1 MVQAKHRHMF
11 LLKRAYLFN
20 FLIFLFFAGLVF
32 IVFKDLFNSY
42 FEADEWFH
50 FTNYLP
56 LTRQPH
62 AFLSVLV
69 KTVTETNLL
78 SRGQHVVPIGEEIF
92 FLNTLFFGTNYTPY
106 IFLSLLLHSI
116 NSFLVFLFIRELF
129 HPKKLE
135 RKKKLMAFFGGIF
148 FALSQIHFH
157 AFAWAA
163 FYGQNNL
170 SVTFFLL
177 CVLFLMK
184 AFNTKK
190 RSFLYLSLLFLF
202 LDLFTKE
209 TSTAL
214 FFVLPF
220 IVLIEKR
227 TFSLKYL
234 AKLFIFS
241 LIVFSLFR
249 FVLPNIYQGIGH
261 LADKWVDNYISSA
274 NKSTGN
280 KDDGT
285 IVSSDL
291 SIHKNI
297 YAELLFRSATFP
309 VKMTSEFYF
318 PRETVLQIV
327 SIITPVIYP
336 QPGGGDEQVRSQY
349 RQFFLNGPGNDMLIY
364 IISISI
370 ILLLISLA
378 KKFYI
383 DKKFAESKSII
394 IGLAIIFFGALPLV
408 LIVLSFPRWGYDTYL
423 DSRHYYMSSVGA
435 AIVFPFLLLGIG
447 EFISKALAK
456 LLRFRMPIILIAS
469 LVFFIWFVN
478 NLVSLNRTFNV
489 MVQISAIPRREVINQ
504 LKKNV
509 PVLPQK
515 AVFFIETDGLGA
527 YGPLLPF
534 QTSFPPIL
542 TVIYYDK
549 NPLPDSF
556 FSTFFLEGKT
566 EGYLYSE
573 GRGLGFYNSKKALL
587 EALLNNKFSINDI
600 YGFYYDSQKIKLK
613 NTTAEIRKEMN
624 ESLTDAKRNLNW
636 EIYEDP
642 VLKITFKYPPDVLLT
657 EILDKDENPK
667 ILKKLM
673 LGNSEIF
680 TEIKV
685 FSVSPTLDINEMGGI
700 VNGGSGKVLQKK
712 LFFDK
717 FHFNDAVVIIGDI
730 NRKYLIKFADKLI
743 YVVTQNNSEEPL
755 KLVEKI
761 LGSMTIIEI

>member
-1 MVQAKHRHMF
+1 MF
-11 LLKRAYLFN
+11 SIKKNNLFY
-20 FLIFLFFAGLVF
+20 FFVFLFFVGLVF

-62 AFLSVLV
+62 AFLSVLI

-129 HPKKLE
+129 RPKALE
-135 RKKKLMAFFGGIF
+135 RKEILIAFLGGIF

-170 SVTFFLL
+170 SVTFFIL
-177 CVLFLMK
+177 CILFLKK
-184 AFNTKK
+184 AFNTKNK
-190 RSFLYLSLLFLF
+190 KFLYLSLLFLF

-214 FFVLPF
+214 FFVLP
-220 IVLIEKR
+220 IIALIEKR
-227 TFSLKYL
+227 SLPAGRQVFSLKYL

-241 LIVFSLFR
+241 LIVFSIFR
-249 FVLPNIYQGIGH
+249 FIIPNVYLGFGH
-261 LADKWVDNYISSA
+261 LANKWVDNYISSA
-274 NKSTGN
+274 NKSTVS
-280 KDDGT
+280 KDNGT
-285 IVSSDL
+285 IVSTDL
-291 SIHKNI
+291 SIYKNI
-297 YAELLFRSATFP
+297 YAELLFRAATFP
-309 VKMTSEFYF
+309 VKMTSEFFF
-318 PRETVLQIV
+318 PRETVLQLV

-336 QPGGGDEQVRSQY
+336 QPGGGDEQIRSQY
-349 RQFFLNGPGNDMLIY
+349 RQFFLNGPGNDLLIY
-364 IISISI
+364 LISISI
-370 ILLLISLA
+370 ILFLIYNLG
-378 KKFYI
+378 KFHK
-383 DKKFAESKSII
+383 DKKFVESKMIA

-423 DSRHYYMSSVGA
+423 DSRHYYMPSVGA
-435 AIVFPFLLLGIG
+435 AIIFPFLLLGIG
-447 EFISKALAK
+447 EFISKSLSK
-456 LLRFRMPIILIAS
+456 LIHFRIPVFLIAS
-469 LVFFIWFVN
+469 LVFLIWLVN
-478 NLVSLNRTFNV
+478 NINSLNRTFNI

-515 AVFFIETDGLGA
+515 AVFFVQTDGLGA
-527 YGPLLPF
+527 YGTLLPF

-542 TVIYYDK
+542 TIIYYDK

-556 FSTFFLEGKT
+556 FSKFFLEGKN
-566 EGYLYSE
+566 EGYLYSK
-573 GRGLGFYNSKKALL
+573 GRGLGFYNSKKTLSEALL
-587 EALLNNKFSINDI
+587 ENKFSVNDI
-600 YGFYYDSQKIKLK
+600 YAFYYDSQKIKLK
-613 NTTAEIRKEMN
+613 NITPEIRKEMN
-624 ESLTDAKRNLNW
+624 ESLTDARKNLDW
-636 EIYEDP
+636 ETYKDP
-642 VLKITFKYPPDVLLT
+642 VLKITFKYPSDVLLT
-657 EILDKDENPK
+657 EIPDKDENQK

-673 LGNSEIF
+673 LGNSKF
-680 TEIKV
+680 YTEIKV
-685 FSVSPTLDINEMGGI
+685 FSVSPFLDANETGSLI
-700 VNGGSGKVLQKK
+700 SGGSGKVLQKK

-717 FHFNDAVVIIGDI
+717 FHFNDSVLVTRGEENIFII
-730 NRKYLIKFADKLI
+730 KLADKLI
-743 YVVTQNNSEEPL
+743 YAVTQNQNEESL
-755 KLVEKI
+755 KLIEKI
-761 LGSMTIIEI
+761 LGSMTIIEV